1 MDVVGQMPGELHG
14 EHPLHHLGPR
24 LQALR
29 PHHGGRHEPQ
39 LRRARD
45 LVLKEPVAV
54 IEVHRG
60 VGGQVEPGGEVFGLG
75 AGPGDVPATPAISRP
90 PGCR

>member
-1 MDVVGQMPGELHG
+1 MVGEVAGELHG

-29 PHHGGRHEPQ
+29 PDHGGRHEPQ

-45 LVLKEPVAV
+45 LVLEEPVAV
-54 IEVHRG
+54 IEVHGGMR
-60 VGGQVEPGGEVFGLG
+60 GQVHARGEVFGLG
-75 AGPGDVPATPAISRP
+75 AGPGDV
-90 PGCR
+90 GG